1 MIYSLCSQ
9 GWYIGITAA
18 SQAVKAGSTPVPCSK
33 KSPRLSSW
41 TFFGFRGTSKCSA
54 EVNSAC
60 ANAFAQ
66 QKHFTAQKRRGGAV
80 RVGVPAPDEGARRC
94 CHRAARRDGSGPG
107 DDGDCAALYRGFV
120 GKVPAP
126 AGGARRCCRF
136 AARRDG
142 AQARRMYSLAGWT
155 SLML

>member
-33 KSPRLSSW
+33 KSPRRKSW

-66 QKHFTAQKRRGGAV
+66 QKHFTAW
-80 RVGVPAPDEGARRC
+80 VGMPVLDGGARRC
-94 CHRAARRDGSGPG
+94 CPDGQCAMGGSLS
-107 DDGDCAALYRGFV
+107 DDGDCAALRRGDGV
-120 GKVPAP
+120 GRSACADWWCAALLPLCGKARWSS
-126 AGGARRCCRF
+126 GAAHVF
-136 AARRDG
+136 ACGVDVADIIAR
-142 AQARRMYSLAGWT
+142 QLVE
-155 SLML
+155 